1 MIIYPKTSENL
12 QGFEYLKQYAERD
25 KGIEIQLLSFEQ
37 TNQIIYD
44 VLKQLKVE
52 IPQLNEVT
60 IHLPIRED
68 FNFEALAF
76 SKLDLEKE
84 RLKMLCEASQEFN
97 LKLNLLYH
105 TRWNYISWSNS
116 GAIDRMKE
124 LLEVIQNTN
133 VNILIENIYAI
144 VERKECS
151 VLKVAKQID
160 DEHLKACLD
169 TCHLHCVANMFKISL
184 NQYLSTYLNKEEC
197 QKYIQQIHFAGTLN
211 EDGYIDK
218 KTHGR
223 VHDSWESFE
232 EDYNILKQFG
242 IEDKIIVTEVS
253 EDDYSTRKDQ
263 VEEIEM
269 LLKKE
274 EEELGLI

>member
-12 QGFEYLKQYAERD
+12 EGLEYLKRYAEKYR
-25 KGIEIQLLSFEQ
+25 GIEIQLLSYEHTQ
-37 TNQIIYD
+37 KITYNVI
-44 VLKQLKVE
+44 KQLKSQ
-52 IPQLNEVT
+52 IPQLEEVT

-76 SKLDLEKE
+76 SKINFEKE

-160 DEHLKACLD
+160 NEHLKVCLD

-184 NQYLSTYLNKEEC
+184 NEYLNTYLNKEDC
-197 QKYIQQIHFAGTLN
+197 KKYIQQIHFAGTLN
-211 EDGYIDK
+211 NDGVVDK

-223 VHDSWESFE
+223 MHDSWESFE
-232 EDYNILKQFG
+232 EDYNVLKQFG
-242 IEDKIIVTEVS
+242 IENKIIVTEVS

-263 VEEIEM
+263 IEEIKM
-269 LLKKE
+269 LIKKDE
-274 EEELGLI
+274 EK

>member
-12 QGFEYLKQYAERD
+12 EGLEYLKRYAEEYR
-25 KGIEIQLLSFEQ
+25 GIEIQLLSYEHTQ
-37 TNQIIYD
+37 KITYNVI
-44 VLKQLKVE
+44 KQLKSQ
-52 IPQLNEVT
+52 IPQLEEVT

-76 SKLDLEKE
+76 SKINFEKE

-97 LKLNLLYH
+97 MKLNLLYH

-160 DEHLKACLD
+160 NEHLKVCLD

-184 NQYLSTYLNKEEC
+184 NEYLNTYLNKEDC
-197 QKYIQQIHFAGTLN
+197 MKYIQQIHFAGTLN
-211 EDGYIDK
+211 NDGVIDK

-223 VHDSWESFE
+223 MHDSWESFE
-232 EDYNILKQFG
+232 EDYNVLKRFG
-242 IEDKIIVTEVS
+242 IENKIIVTEVS

-263 VEEIEM
+263 IEEIKM
-269 LLKKE
+269 LIKKDE
-274 EEELGLI
+274 EK

>member
-12 QGFEYLKQYAERD
+12 EGLEYLKRYAEEYR
-25 KGIEIQLLSFEQ
+25 GIEIQLLSYEHTQ
-37 TNQIIYD
+37 KITYNVI
-44 VLKQLKVE
+44 KQLKSQ
-52 IPQLNEVT
+52 IPQLEEVT
-60 IHLPIRED
+60 VHLPIRED

-76 SKLDLEKE
+76 SKIDFEKE

-116 GAIDRMKE
+116 GAIDRMME

-160 DEHLKACLD
+160 DEHLKVCLD
-169 TCHLHCVANMFKISL
+169 TCHLHCVANIFKISL
-184 NQYLSTYLNKEEC
+184 NEYLNTYLNKEDC
-197 QKYIQQIHFAGTLN
+197 KKYIQQIHFAGTLN
-211 EDGYIDK
+211 NDGVIDK

-223 VHDSWESFE
+223 MHDSWESFE
-232 EDYNILKQFG
+232 EDFNILKRFG
-242 IEDKIIVTEVS
+242 IENKIIVTEVS

-263 VEEIEM
+263 IEEIKM
-269 LLKKE
+269 LIKKDE
-274 EEELGLI
+274 EK

>member
-12 QGFEYLKQYAERD
+12 EGLEYLKRYAEKYR
-25 KGIEIQLLSFEQ
+25 GIEIQLLSYEQ
-37 TNQIIYD
+37 TQQITYNFI
-44 VLKQLKVE
+44 KQLKSQ
-52 IPQLNEVT
+52 IPQLEEVT

-76 SKLDLEKE
+76 SKINFEKE

-97 LKLNLLYH
+97 MKLNLLYH

-160 DEHLKACLD
+160 NEHLKVCLD

-184 NQYLSTYLNKEEC
+184 NEYLNTYLNKEDC
-197 QKYIQQIHFAGTLN
+197 KKYIQQIHFAGTLDN
-211 EDGYIDK
+211 DGVIDK

-223 VHDSWESFE
+223 MHDSWESFE
-232 EDYNILKQFG
+232 EDFNILKRFG
-242 IEDKIIVTEVS
+242 IENKIIVTEVS

-263 VEEIEM
+263 IEEIKM
-269 LLKKE
+269 LIKKDE
-274 EEELGLI
+274 EK

>member
-12 QGFEYLKQYAERD
+12 EGLEYLKRYAEKYR
-25 KGIEIQLLSFEQ
+25 GIEIQLLSYEQ
-37 TNQIIYD
+37 TQQITYNVI
-44 VLKQLKVE
+44 KQLKSQ
-52 IPQLNEVT
+52 IPQLEEVT

-76 SKLDLEKE
+76 SKINFEKE

-97 LKLNLLYH
+97 MKLNLLYH
-105 TRWNYISWSNS
+105 TRWDYISWSNS

-160 DEHLKACLD
+160 NEHLKVCLD

-184 NQYLSTYLNKEEC
+184 NEYLNTYLNKEDC
-197 QKYIQQIHFAGTLN
+197 KKYIQQIHFAGTLN
-211 EDGYIDK
+211 NDGVIDK

-223 VHDSWESFE
+223 MHDSWESFE
-232 EDYNILKQFG
+232 EDYNVLKQFG
-242 IEDKIIVTEVS
+242 IENRIIVTEVS

-263 VEEIEM
+263 VEEIKM
-269 LLKKE
+269 LIKKDE
-274 EEELGLI
+274 EK

>member
-12 QGFEYLKQYAERD
+12 EGLEYLKRYAEEYR
-25 KGIEIQLLSFEQ
+25 GIEIQLLSYEHTQ
-37 TNQIIYD
+37 KITYNVI
-44 VLKQLKVE
+44 KQLKSQ
-52 IPQLNEVT
+52 IPQLEEVT

-76 SKLDLEKE
+76 SKINFEKE

-97 LKLNLLYH
+97 MKLNLLYH

-116 GAIDRMKE
+116 GVIDRMKE

-160 DEHLKACLD
+160 NEHLKVCLD

-184 NQYLSTYLNKEEC
+184 NEYLNTYLNKEDC
-197 QKYIQQIHFAGTLN
+197 MKYIQQIHFAGTLN
-211 EDGYIDK
+211 NDGVIDK

-223 VHDSWESFE
+223 MHDSWESFE
-232 EDYNILKQFG
+232 EDYNVLKRFG
-242 IEDKIIVTEVS
+242 IENKIIVTEVS

-263 VEEIEM
+263 IEEIKM
-269 LLKKE
+269 LIKKDE
-274 EEELGLI
+274 EK

>member
-12 QGFEYLKQYAERD
+12 EGLEYLKRYAEEYR
-25 KGIEIQLLSFEQ
+25 GIEIQLLSYEHTQ
-37 TNQIIYD
+37 KITYNVI
-44 VLKQLKVE
+44 KQLKSQ
-52 IPQLNEVT
+52 IPQLEEVT

-76 SKLDLEKE
+76 SKINFEKE

-97 LKLNLLYH
+97 MKLNLLYH

-124 LLEVIQNTN
+124 LLEVIQNTK

-160 DEHLKACLD
+160 NEHLKVCLD

-184 NQYLSTYLNKEEC
+184 NEYLNTYLNKEDC
-197 QKYIQQIHFAGTLN
+197 KKYIQQIHFAGTLDN
-211 EDGYIDK
+211 DGVIDK

-223 VHDSWESFE
+223 MHDSWESFE
-232 EDYNILKQFG
+232 EDYNVLKQFG
-242 IEDKIIVTEVS
+242 IENRIIVTEVS

-263 VEEIEM
+263 VEEIKM
-269 LLKKE
+269 LIKKDE
-274 EEELGLI
+274 EK

>member
-12 QGFEYLKQYAERD
+12 EGLEYLKRYAEEYR
-25 KGIEIQLLSFEQ
+25 GIEIQLLSYEHTQ
-37 TNQIIYD
+37 KITYNVI
-44 VLKQLKVE
+44 KQLKSQ
-52 IPQLNEVT
+52 IPQLEEVT

-76 SKLDLEKE
+76 SKINFEKE

-160 DEHLKACLD
+160 NEHLKVCLD

-184 NQYLSTYLNKEEC
+184 NEYLNTYLNKEDC
-197 QKYIQQIHFAGTLN
+197 KKYIQQIHFAGTLN
-211 EDGYIDK
+211 NDGVVDK

-223 VHDSWESFE
+223 MHDSWKSFE
-232 EDYNILKQFG
+232 EDYNVLKQFG
-242 IEDKIIVTEVS
+242 IENKIIVTEVS

-263 VEEIEM
+263 IEEIKM
-269 LLKKE
+269 LIKKDE
-274 EEELGLI
+274 EK

>member
-1 MIIYPKTSENL
+1 MIIYPKTSESL
-12 QGFEYLKQYAERD
+12 QGLKYLKEFVEKCR
-25 KGIEIQLLSFEQ
+25 GIEVQLLSFEETQ
-37 TNQIIYD
+37 KITYD
-44 VLKQLKVE
+44 VINELKKQ
-52 IPQLNEVT
+52 IPNIEEVT

-68 FNFEALAF
+68 FNFEALSF
-76 SKLDLEKE
+76 SKLEAEKE
-84 RLKMLCEASQEFN
+84 RLKMLSEISQEYN
-97 LKLNLLYH
+97 LKINLLYH
-105 TRWNYISWSNS
+105 TRWNYFSWSNS

-124 LLEVIQNTN
+124 LLEIVQNTD

-151 VLKVAKQID
+151 VLKVAKKINN
-160 DEHLKACLD
+160 EHLKVCLD
-169 TCHLHCVANMFKISL
+169 ICHLHCVANMFKMPL
-184 NQYLSTYLNKEEC
+184 NEYLSTYLNKEDC
-197 QKYIQQIHFAGTLN
+197 SRYIQQIHFAGTLN
-211 EDGYIDK
+211 NDGVVDK

-263 VEEIEM
+263 IEEIKILM
-269 LLKKE
+269 KKE
-274 EEELGLI
+274 EKI

>member
-12 QGFEYLKQYAERD
+12 EGLEYLKRYAEEYR
-25 KGIEIQLLSFEQ
+25 GIEIQLLSYEHTQ
-37 TNQIIYD
+37 KITYNVI
-44 VLKQLKVE
+44 KQLKSQ
-52 IPQLNEVT
+52 IPQLEEVT

-76 SKLDLEKE
+76 SKINFEKE

-116 GAIDRMKE
+116 GAIDRMME

-160 DEHLKACLD
+160 NEHLKVCLD

-184 NQYLSTYLNKEEC
+184 NEYLNTYLNKEDC
-197 QKYIQQIHFAGTLN
+197 KKYIQQIHFAGTLN
-211 EDGYIDK
+211 NDGVIDK

-223 VHDSWESFE
+223 MHDSWESFE
-232 EDYNILKQFG
+232 EDFNILKRFG
-242 IEDKIIVTEVS
+242 IENKIIVTEVS

-263 VEEIEM
+263 IEEIKM
-269 LLKKE
+269 LIKKDE
-274 EEELGLI
+274 EK

>member
-12 QGFEYLKQYAERD
+12 EGLEYLKKYVEEY
-25 KGIEIQLLSFEQ
+25 KGIEIQLLSYEQ
-37 TNQIIYD
+37 TKITYKF
-44 VLKQLKVE
+44 LKQLKDQ
-52 IPQLNEVT
+52 IPQLVEVT
-60 IHLPIRED
+60 IHLPLRED

-124 LLEVIQNTN
+124 LLEVIQNSN
-133 VNILIENIYAI
+133 VNILIENIYAL
-144 VERKECS
+144 VERTECT

-160 DEHLKACLD
+160 NEHLKVCLD
-169 TCHLHCVANMFKISL
+169 TCHIHCVANMYKITL
-184 NQYLSTYLNKEEC
+184 NEYLSTYLNKEDC

-242 IEDKIIVTEVS
+242 IEDRIIVAEVS
-253 EDDYSTRKDQ
+253 EDDYSTRIDQ
-263 VEEIEM
+263 IKEIEM
-269 LLKKE
+269 LIKKE
-274 EEELGLI
+274 EEK

>member
-12 QGFEYLKQYAERD
+12 EGLEYLKKYVEEY
-25 KGIEIQLLSFEQ
+25 KGIEIQLLSYEQ
-37 TNQIIYD
+37 TKQITYKF
-44 VLKQLKVE
+44 LKQLKDQ
-52 IPQLNEVT
+52 IPQLVEVT
-60 IHLPIRED
+60 IHLPLRED
-68 FNFEALAF
+68 FNFEVLAF

-84 RLKMLCEASQEFN
+84 RLKMLCEASREFN

-116 GAIDRMKE
+116 GAIERMKE
-124 LLEVIQNTN
+124 LLEVIQNSN
-133 VNILIENIYAI
+133 VNILIENIYAL
-144 VERKECS
+144 VERTECT

-160 DEHLKACLD
+160 NEHLKVCLD
-169 TCHLHCVANMFKISL
+169 TCHIHCVANMYKITL
-184 NQYLSTYLNKEEC
+184 NEYLSTYLNKEDC

-242 IEDKIIVTEVS
+242 SEDRIIVAEVS
-253 EDDYSTRKDQ
+253 EDDYSTRIDQ
-263 VEEIEM
+263 IKEIEM
-269 LLKKE
+269 LIKKE
-274 EEELGLI
+274 EEK